1 MPTSKPKSL
10 MPPST
15 ISKTM
20 TTPTARYGTVLRS
33 KRQLFFYESLGNPTM
48 S

>member
-1 MPTSKPKSL
+1 MPISKPKSL

-33 KRQLFFYESLGNPTM
+33 RLSVSYNPLAK
-48 S
+48 